1 MVIYEVTD
9 PEFREY
15 GRIIE
20 GIDFSEFLEALD
32 KTPCPED
39 GTVYVAGDPELEKLP
54 VYKVLER
61 VVYGESPIQIGYCNG
76 HNHKL
81 NALEYHTGC
90 EVNIGSTDFYLILG
104 RQQDITEDF
113 TFDTASCKAFH
124 VPKGVAVR
132 VFATSLHYA
141 PCTVE
146 GTDGFRVIVVLPRGT
161 NTDKPDYEPAC
172 EEDRWMTA
180 RNKWLLAHPDSNEAK
195 HGAHIGLR
203 GLNTD
208 IKEDIE
214 K

>member
-1 MVIYEVTD
+1 MVIYEVTA

-39 GTVYVAGDPELEKLP
+39 STIYVAGDPELEKLP
-54 VYKVLER
+54 IYKVLET

-113 TFDTASCKAFH
+113 TFDTATCKAFH

-141 PCTVE
+141 PCNT
-146 GTDGFRVIVVLPRGT
+146 GDNGFRVAVVLPKGT
-161 NTDKPDYEPAC
+161 NLDLEC
-172 EEDRWMTA
+172 SHEGGEDGHLTA
-180 RNKWLLAHPDSNEAK
+180 KNKWLLGHPEGGLPEGSPM
-195 HGAHIGLR
+195 GLIGENL
-203 GLNTD
+203 T
-208 IKEDIE
+208 IE
-214 K
+214 